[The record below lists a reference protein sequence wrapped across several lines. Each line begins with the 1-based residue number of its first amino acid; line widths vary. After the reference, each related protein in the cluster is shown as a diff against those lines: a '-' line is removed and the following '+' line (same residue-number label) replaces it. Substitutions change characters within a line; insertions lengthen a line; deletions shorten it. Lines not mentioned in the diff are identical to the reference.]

1 MRQFLSTI
9 ALAGCAAGTAM
20 AADDVMVVFDGSNSM
35 WGQIDGTAKI
45 EIARRSMES
54 LMGDWVEGTNLG
66 LIAYG
71 HRREGD
77 CTDIETII
85 PPGPADRAAFIE
97 RIGAITPRG
106 KTPLTAA
113 VEEAARQLLYRDN
126 PATVV
131 LISDGIESC
140 QRDPCALAEEL
151 ERSGVD
157 FTAHVIGFGL
167 AGEEEQAAI
176 ACIADRTGGRFIA
189 AGNAGELGDALG
201 AVSAEVAAADE
212 AEPEPEL
219 APVARMPVPVT
230 APESVTAGA
239 NFDVGWAEILDEAD
253 IVTIVP
259 IQAEESEVGNHLRVR
274 GDVSGALR
282 APADTGLYEVRY
294 VRHQGRTVAGRQTV
308 EVTPAEAQVTAPE
321 TAIAGSSFDV
331 SWTGAIHPA
340 DFVTVVPA
348 GADEGT
354 VEDHVRVRDNE
365 SDSLRAP
372 ADPGLYEVRYVL
384 EEGRRTLASTP
395 IEVTEPQVQVTAT
408 DTVRAGDEIE
418 ISWSGDVP
426 HPGDYITIVPLG
438 AAEGEVQDHDRVGS
452 ETSTTLRAP
461 AETGVYEVR
470 YVLGNG
476 RRTLA
481 SATVEVVGATAT
493 LDTGGS
499 LTAPETAAPGE
510 EVQVSWT
517 SSSASDRQRVA
528 LARRDQA
535 DFVWIDAKPAANA
548 PPLAFVMPDAPGLY
562 EFRLLDLTGPQ
573 VLSRATIEV
582 R

>member
-1 MRQFLSTI
+1 M
-9 ALAGCAAGTAM
+9 LAGCAAGTAL

-45 EIARRSMES
+45 EIARGSMES

-85 PPGPADRAAFIE
+85 PPGPADRAAFLD

-113 VEEAARQLLYRDN
+113 VEEAARQLSYRDN

-140 QRDPCALAEEL
+140 QRDPCALADEL

-157 FTAHVIGFGL
+157 FTAHVIDFGL
-167 AGEEEQAAI
+167 ADEEDQASI

-189 AGNAGELGDALG
+189 AGNAGELGNALG
-201 AVSAEVAAADE
+201 AVSAEVASA
-212 AEPEPEL
+212 AEPEPVNE
-219 APVARMPVPVT
+219 MPVEVT
-230 APESVTAGA
+230 APQGVTAGSV
-239 NFDVGWAEILDEAD
+239 FDVGWSETLDTRD
-253 IVTIVP
+253 FLTIVP
-259 IQAEESEVGNHLRVR
+259 LQADEDAVGNHLRT
-274 GDVSGALR
+274 GDDVSGELR

-294 VRHQGRTVAGRQTV
+294 VRDEGRTVAGRQEV
-308 EVTPAEAQVTAPE
+308 EVTPAEAQVTAPDA
-321 TAIAGSSFDV
+321 AIAGSEFDV
-331 SWTGAIHPA
+331 SWSGSIHSR
-340 DFVTVVPA
+340 DFVTIVPA

-354 VEDHVRVRDNE
+354 IEDHVRVGDNAG
-365 SDSLRAP
+365 DALRAP

-384 EEGRRTLASTP
+384 DEGRRTLVSAP
-395 IEVTEPQVQVTAT
+395 IEVTEPQVEIAGTG
-408 DTVRAGDEIE
+408 TVRAEDEIE

-426 HPGDYITIVPLG
+426 HRSDFITIVPLG
-438 AAEGEVQDHDRVGS
+438 TAEGEIQDHDRVGS
-452 ETSTTLRAP
+452 ATSTTLDAP
-461 AETGVYEVR
+461 AETGMYEVR
-470 YVLGNG
+470 YVLSEG

-481 SATVEVVGATAT
+481 RAMVEVVGRTAA

-499 LTAPETAAPGE
+499 LTVPETAAPGE

-517 SSSASDRQRVA
+517 SSSTSDRQRIS
-528 LARRDQA
+528 LAQGNQA
-535 DFVWIDAKPAANA
+535 DFTWIEAKPVDNE
-548 PPLAFVMPDAPGLY
+548 PPLSFVMPDDPGLY
-562 EFRLLDLTGPQ
+562 EFRLLDLAGPQ

>member
-9 ALAGCAAGTAM
+9 MLAGCAAGTAL

-45 EIARRSMES
+45 EIARGSMES

-85 PPGPADRAAFIE
+85 PPGPADRAAFLD

-113 VEEAARQLLYRDN
+113 VEEAARQLSYRDN

-140 QRDPCALAEEL
+140 QRDPCALADEL

-167 AGEEEQAAI
+167 ADEEDQASI

-189 AGNAGELGDALG
+189 AGNAGELGNALG
-201 AVSAEVAAADE
+201 AVSAEVASA
-212 AEPEPEL
+212 AEPEPVNE
-219 APVARMPVPVT
+219 MPVEVT
-230 APESVTAGA
+230 APQGVTAGSV
-239 NFDVGWAEILDEAD
+239 FDVGWSETLDTRD
-253 IVTIVP
+253 FLTIVP
-259 IQAEESEVGNHLRVR
+259 LQADEDAVGNHLRT
-274 GDVSGALR
+274 GDDVSGELR

-294 VRHQGRTVAGRQTV
+294 VRDEGRTVAGRQEV
-308 EVTPAEAQVTAPE
+308 EVTPAEAQVTAPDA
-321 TAIAGSSFDV
+321 AIAGSEFDV
-331 SWTGAIHPA
+331 SWSGSIHSR
-340 DFVTVVPA
+340 DFVTIVPA

-354 VEDHVRVRDNE
+354 IEDHVRVGDNAG
-365 SDSLRAP
+365 DALRAP

-384 EEGRRTLASTP
+384 DEGRKTLASTP
-395 IEVTEPQVQVTAT
+395 IEVTEPQVEIAGTG
-408 DTVRAGDEIE
+408 TVRAEDEIE

-426 HPGDYITIVPLG
+426 HRSDFITIVPLG
-438 AAEGEVQDHDRVGS
+438 TAEGEIQDHDRVGS
-452 ETSTTLRAP
+452 ATSTTLDAP
-461 AETGVYEVR
+461 AETGMYEVR
-470 YVLGNG
+470 YVLSEG

-481 SATVEVVGATAT
+481 RAMVEVVGRTAA

-499 LTAPETAAPGE
+499 LTVPETAAPGE

-517 SSSASDRQRVA
+517 SSSTSDRQRIS
-528 LARRDQA
+528 LAQGNQA
-535 DFVWIDAKPAANA
+535 DFTWIEAKPVDNE
-548 PPLAFVMPDAPGLY
+548 PPLSFVMPDDPGLY
-562 EFRLLDLTGPQ
+562 EFRLLDLAGPQ